1 MPLAGGLDASRN
13 RDRGR
18 RTGLPARHDQI
29 WLVTRNLARTD
40 NVRMEAWYTVN
51 SADCEMMAVVGF
63 GIAIGCAVMLVIF
76 WRVLPWLIRQ

>member
-1 MPLAGGLDASRN
+1 MPVEIVIVVAVLAFLLVMIN
-13 RDRGR
+13 
-18 RTGLPARHDQI
+18 

-40 NVRMEAWYTVN
+40 NVSMEAWNAVS

-63 GIAIGCAVMLVIF
+63 GIALGCVVMLVVF